1 RSSHIKKMSPAKEN
15 NRAITTYMLKTESNP
30 DPVIA
35 KSMIMIIVP
44 GFKMYFTCLFSLRI
58 ANKRYAIMNITMAP
72 MNHNILINTSSL
84 SNTMFE
90 SYSLSFYS
98 PTPTSIPL
106 AKIIEQ
112 LLPQIVASNF
122 KTLYK
127 ITHLV
132 LKTTCNRLF
141 IIMKTTKTKHVSYI
155 IASLT
160 THTKGGGVS
169 K

>member
-1 RSSHIKKMSPAKEN
+1 MSPAKEN

-44 GFKMYFTCLFSLRI
+44 GFEMYFTCLFSLLI
-58 ANKRYAIMNITMAP
+58 ANKMYAIMNITMAP
-72 MNHNILINTSSL
+72 MNQNILINSSSI
-84 SNTMFE
+84 SNTMFD
-90 SYSLSFYS
+90 SYSLSFSS
-98 PTPTSIPL
+98 PTPTSISL
-106 AKIIEQ
+106 AQIIEQ
-112 LLPQIVASNF
+112 LLIQIVASNF
-122 KTLYK
+122 NTPFK

-141 IIMKTTKTKHVSYI
+141 ILIKTTKTKHVSYI

-160 THTKGGGVS
+160 
-169 K
+169 